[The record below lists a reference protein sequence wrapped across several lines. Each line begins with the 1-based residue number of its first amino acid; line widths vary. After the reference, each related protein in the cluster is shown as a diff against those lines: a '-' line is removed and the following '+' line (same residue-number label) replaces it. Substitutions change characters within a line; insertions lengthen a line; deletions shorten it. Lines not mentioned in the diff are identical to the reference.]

1 MAIYD
6 LKCATCDEVLENHI
20 MPITHTK
27 DDLPVHCGKPMDYFI
42 TKAPMGFV
50 TDTEF
55 PVPFKAGNNGEV
67 ISNKRQKKEFM
78 AKNGL
83 YDANEVIT
91 PPTPQEQKQAREEVA
106 DSIASITPTAKQKEQ
121 LKSVGIS
128 DIVK

>member
-1 MAIYD
+1 LAIYD
-6 LKCATCDEVLENHI
+6 LKCVTCDEVLENHI

-27 DDLPVHCGKPMDYFI
+27 EDIPLHCGKTMGYFI

-55 PVPFKAGNNGEV
+55 PVPFKAGAEGTI

-78 AKNGL
+78 AKHDL
-83 YDANEVIT
+83 YDANEVMT
-91 PPTPQEQKQAREEVA
+91 PPSPHEVAQTREEIRK
-106 DSIASITPTAKQKEQ
+106 SIEAITPTAQQKEQ
-121 LKSVGIS
+121 LKSVGLD

>member
-27 DDLPVHCGKPMDYFI
+27 EDIPVHCGKTMGYYI
-42 TKAPMGFV
+42 TKAPMGIV

-55 PVPFKAGNNGEV
+55 PVPFKAGAEGEI

-78 AKNGL
+78 ARNDL
-83 YDANEVIT
+83 LDANEVMT
-91 PPTPQEQKQAREEVA
+91 PPTPHEEKMKREEIA
-106 DSIASITPTAKQKEQ
+106 DSIAAITPTAKQKEE
-121 LKSVGIS
+121 LKQVGIR
-128 DIVK
+128 DIVD